1 MKRFQTV
8 VVIGAMPCA
17 AQAQVGTW
25 LWEVTTQ
32 DGDAI
37 VEPGESASILL
48 SLDFVPDVDRI
59 GPIFGFQGSEFDVV
73 GADNAELGMIP
84 DDADGHPGDVLDPWD
99 NVFFEQQTSDGTSL
113 FGVLAGQ
120 SLKGPFSKDDPAHIL
135 LYEWIPDAYGEYQ
148 VTYETVT
155 DYVAMWV
162 DPDEQI
168 PVFWDVVEATVVFQ
182 VVPSPGA
189 VGCLAMAGSFGCL
202 RRRR

>member
-8 VVIGAMPCA
+8 VVLGAMPCA

-37 VEPGESASILL
+37 VEPGESATILL
-48 SLDFVPDVDRI
+48 SLDFVPDVDPI
-59 GPIFGFQGSEFDVV
+59 GPVYGLANVLFDVQ
-73 GADNAELGMIP
+73 GAKNAATGMIP
-84 DDADGHPGDVLDPWD
+84 EDPDGHPGDVLDPWD
-99 NVFFEQQTSDGTSL
+99 DAFYEQQTSDGTSL

-120 SLKGPFSKDDPAHIL
+120 SFKGIDHDDPAHIL
-135 LYEWIPDAYGEYQ
+135 LFEWIPDEYAAYQ
-148 VTYETVT
+148 VTYETLT
-155 DYVAMWV
+155 EGLAMWV

-168 PVFWDVVEATVVFQ
+168 PVLWDVVEATVVFQ

-189 VGCLAMAGSFGCL
+189 AVLILMGVLAS
-202 RRRR
+202 RRSRSS